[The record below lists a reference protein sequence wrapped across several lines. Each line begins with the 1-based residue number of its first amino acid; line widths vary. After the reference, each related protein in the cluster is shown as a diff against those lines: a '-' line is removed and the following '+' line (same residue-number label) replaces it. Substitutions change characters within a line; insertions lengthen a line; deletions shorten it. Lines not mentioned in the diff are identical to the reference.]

1 MSADKGLLHEGF
13 CHGWGNLSVSCA
25 DSSPIRRAFASHE
38 PLATNHEIYGII
50 GKNERGIA
58 MSMHHE
64 VGITCPKCQKA
75 GIFTVW
81 DSINT
86 KLDPDMKDR
95 VKSQEAFCY
104 HCPHCGTDVHVDYG
118 FLYHDM
124 DHHFMVFYAP
134 TDKDQENADRDMA
147 DGQAQFKA
155 MVDTAGYVM
164 RLVRTKADLLE
175 KIAIF
180 EAGLDDRLMELTK
193 AAALAQVGEKEKDFT
208 VTESHFVT
216 AKDGALRL
224 SLVDEKSG
232 QQAYVDFN
240 NGLAQLY
247 GQFQQHFADDLPA
260 EDAVLAR
267 IDADWTQRFLNKYLY
282 N

>member
-1 MSADKGLLHEGF
+1 
-13 CHGWGNLSVSCA
+13 
-25 DSSPIRRAFASHE
+25 
-38 PLATNHEIYGII
+38 
-50 GKNERGIA
+50 

-75 GIFTVW
+75 GVFTVW

-95 VKSQEAFCY
+95 VKSLEAFRY
-104 HCPHCGTDVHVDYG
+104 HCGHCGTDVQVDYG

-134 TDKDQENADRDMA
+134 TDKDQ
-147 DGQAQFKA
+147 K
-155 MVDTAGYVM
+155 AGYVF
-164 RLVRTKADLLE
+164 RLVRSKADLLE

-193 AAALAQVGEKEKDFT
+193 AAALAQVGEKDKDFT

-216 AKDGALRL
+216 ADDGSLRL
-224 SLVDEKSG
+224 NLIDGTHG
-232 QQAYVDFN
+232 QQAYVDFA
-240 NGLAQLY
+240 NGLGQLY
-247 GQFQQHFADDLPA
+247 GQFEKNFAADLPA

-267 IDADWTQRFLNKYLY
+267 IDADWTQQFLNKYLY

>member
-1 MSADKGLLHEGF
+1 
-13 CHGWGNLSVSCA
+13 
-25 DSSPIRRAFASHE
+25 
-38 PLATNHEIYGII
+38 
-50 GKNERGIA
+50 

-75 GIFTVW
+75 GVFTVW

-86 KLDPDMKDR
+86 KLDPDMKER
-95 VKSQEAFCY
+95 VKSLEAFRY
-104 HCPHCGTDVHVDYG
+104 HCGHCGTDVQVDYG

-147 DGQAQFKA
+147 DGQDKFKA
-155 MVDTAGYVM
+155 MVEKAGYVL
-164 RLVRTKADLLE
+164 RLVRSKADLLE

-193 AAALAQVGEKEKDFT
+193 AAALAQVGEKDKDFT
-208 VTESHFVT
+208 VTESHFGT
-216 AKDGALRL
+216 ADDGSLRL
-224 SLVDEKSG
+224 NLIDGTHG
-232 QQAYVDFN
+232 QQAYVDFA
-240 NGLAQLY
+240 NGLGQLY
-247 GQFQQHFADDLPA
+247 GQFEKNFAADLPA

-267 IDADWTQRFLNKYLY
+267 IDADWTQQFLNKYLY

>member
-1 MSADKGLLHEGF
+1 
-13 CHGWGNLSVSCA
+13 
-25 DSSPIRRAFASHE
+25 
-38 PLATNHEIYGII
+38 
-50 GKNERGIA
+50 

-216 AKDGALRL
+216 AKDGSLCL

>member
-1 MSADKGLLHEGF
+1 
-13 CHGWGNLSVSCA
+13 
-25 DSSPIRRAFASHE
+25 
-38 PLATNHEIYGII
+38 
-50 GKNERGIA
+50 
-58 MSMHHE
+58 
-64 VGITCPKCQKA
+64 
-75 GIFTVW
+75 
-81 DSINT
+81 
-86 KLDPDMKDR
+86 MKDR
-95 VKSQEAFCY
+95 VKSLEVFCY
-104 HCPHCGTDVHVDYG
+104 HCGHCGTDVHIYYG

-124 DHHFMVFYAP
+124 NHHFMVFYAP
-134 TDKDQENADRDMA
+134 TDKEQENADRDMA
-147 DGQAQFKA
+147 DGRDKFKA
-155 MVDTAGYVM
+155 MAEKTGYAF

-175 KIAIF
+175 KIVIF

-216 AKDGALRL
+216 ADDSSLRL
-224 SLVDEKSG
+224 SLVDEKRG
-232 QQAYVDFN
+232 QQAYVDFT

-267 IDADWTQRFLNKYLY
+267 IDADWTRQFLNKYLY

>member
-1 MSADKGLLHEGF
+1 
-13 CHGWGNLSVSCA
+13 
-25 DSSPIRRAFASHE
+25 
-38 PLATNHEIYGII
+38 
-50 GKNERGIA
+50 

-104 HCPHCGTDVHVDYG
+104 
-118 FLYHDM
+118 
-124 DHHFMVFYAP
+124 FMVFYAP

-147 DGQAQFKA
+147 DGQVQFKA

-216 AKDGALRL
+216 AKDGSLRL

>member
-1 MSADKGLLHEGF
+1 
-13 CHGWGNLSVSCA
+13 
-25 DSSPIRRAFASHE
+25 
-38 PLATNHEIYGII
+38 
-50 GKNERGIA
+50 

-147 DGQAQFKA
+147 DGQVQFKA

-193 AAALAQVGEKEKDFT
+193 AAALA
-208 VTESHFVT
+208 H
-216 AKDGALRL
+216 
-224 SLVDEKSG
+224 EKSG

>member
-1 MSADKGLLHEGF
+1 
-13 CHGWGNLSVSCA
+13 
-25 DSSPIRRAFASHE
+25 
-38 PLATNHEIYGII
+38 
-50 GKNERGIA
+50 

-64 VGITCPKCQKA
+64 IGLTCPQCGKA

-81 DSINT
+81 DSVNT
-86 KLDPDMKDR
+86 KLDPDAAAA
-95 VKSQEAFCY
+95 VKSQELFRY
-104 HCPHCGTDVHVDYG
+104 HCPHCGTAVTVNYG

-124 DHHFMVFYAP
+124 GRHFMIYYAP
-134 TDKDQENADRDMA
+134 GDDDVANANKDMKDNEGKFQSMIESAA
-147 DGQAQFKA
+147 
-155 MVDTAGYVM
+155 YVY
-164 RLVRTKADLLE
+164 RLVRTKEDLLE
-175 KIAIF
+175 KITIF

-216 AKDGALRL
+216 ADDGSLRL
-224 SLVDEKSG
+224 SLVDEKRG
-232 QQAYVDFN
+232 QQAYVDFT

>member
-1 MSADKGLLHEGF
+1 
-13 CHGWGNLSVSCA
+13 
-25 DSSPIRRAFASHE
+25 
-38 PLATNHEIYGII
+38 
-50 GKNERGIA
+50 
-58 MSMHHE
+58 
-64 VGITCPKCQKA
+64 
-75 GIFTVW
+75 
-81 DSINT
+81 
-86 KLDPDMKDR
+86 
-95 VKSQEAFCY
+95 
-104 HCPHCGTDVHVDYG
+104 
-118 FLYHDM
+118 
-124 DHHFMVFYAP
+124 MVFYAP

-175 KIAIF
+175 KITIF

-216 AKDGALRL
+216 AKDGSLRL

-247 GQFQQHFADDLPA
+247 GLFQQHFADDLPA